1 MQPIASDVTALLLLP
16 PSSPLAM
23 ATTTNNVDTIL
34 EVSAVSPSYA
44 VAHIIVLQ
52 DRLIQPKEMER
63 NDSETTDDSPFTSAL
78 TTPVD
83 QDVPISV
90 YQGIHEALAKDME
103 GPAVDSYFDLKAVGK
118 GVDIGQISQRLEE
131 RRVVEVEIRFMLLQN
146 SKAFHGHPLDC
157 PRRNVGTGGDVGPG
171 GDASPG
177 NNVILGDVV
186 VIASRR
192 HYKRHALS
200 FPAIPRTGHYGWGF
214 E

>member
-1 MQPIASDVTALLLLP
+1 
-16 PSSPLAM
+16 M

-34 EVSAVSPSYA
+34 EVSAISPSYA
-44 VAHIIVLQ
+44 VAHTIILQ

-103 GPAVDSYFDLKAVGK
+103 GPAINSYFDLKAVGK
-118 GVDIGQISQRLEE
+118 GADIVRISQRLEE
-131 RRVVEVEIRFMLLQN
+131 RRIVEVEVRFMLLQN
-146 SKAFHGHPLDC
+146 SKAFHGHPLDS
-157 PRRNVGTGGDVGPG
+157 PRCNVGTGGDVGPG
-171 GDASPG
+171 GDVGHGGDVSPG
-177 NNVILGDVV
+177 NNVILRDVV
-186 VIASRR
+186 AIGPRR